1 MTDVD
6 GESWARS
13 DGSDR
18 SLMSHVPAMQRV
30 AERILGCRDLARD
43 AVQEALVT
51 FWREN
56 PAQGPDRAWLV
67 RTVIHRSLHERR
79 AQMRRQRREGDA
91 ARDALPACPLCQPD
105 LAFERR
111 ELAQL
116 LEEALRTLPEAY
128 RSVFLLRELE
138 GLEYGGI
145 AVRLGVRVGTVRS
158 RLNRARCAL
167 RAYLQAEI

>member
-1 MTDVD
+1 
-6 GESWARS
+6 
-13 DGSDR
+13 
-18 SLMSHVPAMQRV
+18 
-30 AERILGCRDLARD
+30 
-43 AVQEALVT
+43 
-51 FWREN
+51 
-56 PAQGPDRAWLV
+56 
-67 RTVIHRSLHERR
+67 
-79 AQMRRQRREGDA
+79 MRRQRWEGDA
-91 ARDALPACPLCQPD
+91 ARDAFPACPLCQPD

-116 LEEALRTLPEAY
+116 LEDALRTLPEVY